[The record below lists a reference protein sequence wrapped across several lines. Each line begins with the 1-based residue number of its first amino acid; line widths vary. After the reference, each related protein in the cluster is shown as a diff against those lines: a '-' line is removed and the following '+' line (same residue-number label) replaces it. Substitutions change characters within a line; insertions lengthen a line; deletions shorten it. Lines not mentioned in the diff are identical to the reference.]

1 MAFHIVRSRLRDY
14 HDGNKN
20 MSGSPRCTGD
30 TPLRTPPNA
39 PALRQA
45 RLHFLEHGICPP
57 EGLDAGVARSWQRS
71 LAAGLLPDGP
81 ARDTVHAS
89 AAELS
94 RIMASQH
101 ELLVHSRPVMEVLF
115 EQVQDSQSMV
125 ILANAQGILMHTL
138 GRTDFLQRA
147 QQVALSNGASW
158 HEHHR
163 GTNAI
168 GTALA
173 ERSQIEI
180 HGGEHFFERNDFLT
194 CTAAPIVSAT
204 GQLMGV
210 LDISGDYRGGHPH
223 TYGLVS
229 MAARLIENRL
239 MGATCR
245 QHVRLH
251 LHTQREGIG
260 TVAEGILALSGDGWV
275 VGANRAALLQLGL
288 TPVDLG
294 AVPVKTLLDVSLDAL
309 LLHHQRRP
317 GQPLQVHRRDGSA
330 LFALVQHDAATLG
343 GHGRAMRQTVAVGV
357 AGLEPTVDALAQ
369 LDTGDLRWRSAA
381 DKARRVAD
389 KPIPLLIQGESGVGK
404 ELFARAVHDSG
415 PRRAQAF
422 VAINCA
428 AVPEHLI
435 EAELFGYAPGA
446 FTGARRDGSPGR
458 LREAHGGTLFLD
470 EIGDMPLP
478 LQARLLRVLQER
490 EVSPLGGGPAVA
502 VDFALTCAT
511 HCKLREAA
519 EQGRFRSDLYYRI
532 NGLTVQLPPLRERTD
547 FAVLTQRLLADL
559 NPGRSLQVD
568 PALLLRLCQHPWPGN
583 LRQYA
588 NALRTASA
596 MLEPHEDCIDWA
608 HLSDDLL
615 EDLTVP
621 SESTQ
626 LPNARSCALTTPD
639 LPQSLA
645 QLSQA
650 AMHQTLKN
658 CAGNMSQA
666 ARQLGISR
674 QTLYRRLQ
682 SGF

>member
-1 MAFHIVRSRLRDY
+1 L
-14 HDGNKN
+14 
-20 MSGSPRCTGD
+20 
-30 TPLRTPPNA
+30 
-39 PALRQA
+39 
-45 RLHFLEHGICPP
+45 LEHGDCPP
-57 EGLDAGVARSWQRS
+57 TGMDAGVVRSWRRS
-71 LAAGLLPDGP
+71 LAAGLLPNGP
-81 ARDTVHAS
+81 VCDTAHAS

-101 ELLVHSRPVMEVLF
+101 ELLVHSCPVMDVLF
-115 EQVQDSQSMV
+115 EQVRDSQSMV
-125 ILANAQGILMHTL
+125 ILADAQGTLMHTL

-147 QQVALSNGASW
+147 QQVALSCGASW
-158 HEHHR
+158 HEQHR

-173 ERSQIEI
+173 EASGIEI

-194 CTAAPIVSAT
+194 CTAAPIVSST
-204 GQLMGV
+204 GELMGV
-210 LDISGDYRGGHPH
+210 LDISGDHRGGHPH

-239 MGATCR
+239 MGTTCR
-245 QHVRLH
+245 QHIRLH
-251 LHTQREGIG
+251 LHPQREGIG

-275 VGANRAALLQLGL
+275 VGINRAGLKQLGL
-288 TPVDLG
+288 RAADLG
-294 AVPVKTLLDVSLDAL
+294 AVPVSTLFDVSLDAL
-309 LLHHQRRP
+309 LQQHKRRP
-317 GQPLQVHRRDGSA
+317 GQPLQVRRHDGSVW
-330 LFALVQHDAATLG
+330 FALVQHDAATLG
-343 GHGRAMRQTVAVGV
+343 GQTSGGV
-357 AGLEPTVDALAQ
+357 PRTIAPESGGAALDALAQ

-415 PRRAQAF
+415 PRRSKPF

-428 AVPEHLI
+428 AVPENLI

-446 FTGARRDGSPGR
+446 FTGARREGSLGR

-470 EIGDMPLP
+470 EIGDMPLA

-490 EVSPLGGGPAVA
+490 EVSPLGGGSAVA

-511 HCKLREAA
+511 HCKLREAV

-547 FAVLTQRLLADL
+547 FVVLTQRLLSDL
-559 NPGRSLQVD
+559 NPQRHLHVA
-568 PALLLRLCQHPWPGN
+568 PELLARLSAHTWPGN

-596 MLEPHEDCIDWA
+596 MLEPHEVWIDWA
-608 HLSDDLL
+608 HLADDLQ
-615 EDLTVP
+615 EDLTAHVQISAPPHSRSVRPVSASEPP
-621 SESTQ
+621 S
-626 LPNARSCALTTPD
+626 
-639 LPQSLA
+639 SLA
-645 QLSQA
+645 QLSHA
-650 AMHQTLKN
+650 AMRQALERS
-658 CAGNMSQA
+658 AGNVSQA
-666 ARQLGISR
+666 ARHLGISR
-674 QTLYRRLQ
+674 QTLYRKL
-682 SGF
+682 SS

>member
-1 MAFHIVRSRLRDY
+1 M
-14 HDGNKN
+14 
-20 MSGSPRCTGD
+20 
-30 TPLRTPPNA
+30 RTPPTA
-39 PALRQA
+39 SALRQA
-45 RLHFLEHGICPP
+45 RLHFLEHGDCLP
-57 EGLDAGVARSWQRS
+57 EGIDASVARSWQRS
-71 LAAGLLPDGP
+71 LAAGLLPNGP
-81 ARDTVHAS
+81 ARDTAHAS

-158 HEHHR
+158 HEQHR

-168 GTALA
+168 GTALT
-173 ERSQIEI
+173 ERSHVEI

-204 GQLMGV
+204 GELMGV
-210 LDISGDYRGGHPH
+210 LDISGDHRGGHPH

-239 MGATCR
+239 MDATCR
-245 QHVRLH
+245 QHIRLYPH
-251 LHTQREGIG
+251 PQREGIG
-260 TVAEGILALSGDGWV
+260 IVAEGILALSGDGWV
-275 VGANRAALLQLGL
+275 VGANRAALVQLGL
-288 TPVDLG
+288 TTADLD
-294 AVPVKTLLDVSLDAL
+294 AVPLKTLLDVSLDAL
-309 LLHHQRRP
+309 LQQHRRHP
-317 GQPLQVHRRDGSA
+317 GQPVQVHRRDGTA
-330 LFALVQHDAATLG
+330 LFALVQHDATTLG
-343 GHGRAMRQTVAVGV
+343 RHGRVMPLLGV
-357 AGLEPTVDALAQ
+357 NQLAGHVDAADALAQ
-369 LDTGDLRWRSAA
+369 LDSGDLCWRSAA

-389 KPIPLLIQGESGVGK
+389 KPIALLIQGESGVGK
-404 ELFARAVHDSG
+404 ELFARAAHGSG
-415 PRRAQAF
+415 PRRAKPF

-428 AVPEHLI
+428 AVPENLI
-435 EAELFGYAPGA
+435 EAELFGYNPGA
-446 FTGARRDGSPGR
+446 FTGARREGNPGR

-502 VDFALTCAT
+502 VDFALMCAT
-511 HCKLREAA
+511 HCKLREAT

-532 NGLTVQLPPLRERTD
+532 NGLTVQLPALRERTD
-547 FAVLTQRLLADL
+547 FAVLTQRLLSDL
-559 NPGRSLQVD
+559 NPQRSLHVA
-568 PALLLRLCQHPWPGN
+568 PELLARLGAHTWPGN

-596 MLEPHEDCIDWA
+596 MLEPHERCIDWA

-615 EDLTVP
+615 EDLRVP
-621 SESTQ
+621 PMPPKHHQTASLRVVSGYES
-626 LPNARSCALTTPD
+626 
-639 LPQSLA
+639 PQSLA

-650 AMHQTLKN
+650 AMRQALQN
-658 CAGNMSQA
+658 SGGNMSQA
-666 ARQLGISR
+666 ARHLGISR
-674 QTLYRRLQ
+674 QTLYRKL
-682 SGF
+682 GH

>member
-1 MAFHIVRSRLRDY
+1 M
-14 HDGNKN
+14 
-20 MSGSPRCTGD
+20 
-30 TPLRTPPNA
+30 RTPPTA

-45 RLHFLEHGICPP
+45 RLHFLEHGDCPP
-57 EGLDAGVARSWQRS
+57 EGLDASVARSWQRS
-71 LAAGLLPDGP
+71 LAAGLLPNGP
-81 ARDTVHAS
+81 ARDTAHPS

-158 HEHHR
+158 HEQHR

-173 ERSQIEI
+173 ERSHIEI

-204 GQLMGV
+204 GELMGV
-210 LDISGDYRGGHPH
+210 LDISGDHCGGHPH

-245 QHVRLH
+245 QHIRLH
-251 LHTQREGIG
+251 LHAQREGIG

-275 VGANRAALLQLGL
+275 VGANRAALVQLGL
-288 TPVDLG
+288 SIADLG
-294 AVPVKTLLDVSLDAL
+294 AVPVKTLLDMSLDAL
-309 LLHHQRRP
+309 LLQHKRHP
-317 GQPLQVHRRDGSA
+317 GQPVQVRRRDGTA

-343 GHGRAMRQTVAVGV
+343 WHGLAPQSPVATQA
-357 AGLEPTVDALAQ
+357 AGQLGAADALAQ

-389 KPIPLLIQGESGVGK
+389 KPIALLIQGESGVGK
-404 ELFARAVHDSG
+404 ELFARATHDSG
-415 PRRAQAF
+415 PRRAKPF

-428 AVPEHLI
+428 AVPENLI
-435 EAELFGYAPGA
+435 EAELFGYSPGA
-446 FTGARRDGSPGR
+446 FTGARRDGNPGR

-502 VDFALTCAT
+502 VDFALICAT

-532 NGLTVQLPPLRERTD
+532 NGLMVQLPPLRERTD

-559 NPGRSLQVD
+559 NPQRKVHVAPELM
-568 PALLLRLCQHPWPGN
+568 ARLARHPWPGN

-596 MLEPHEDCIDWA
+596 MLEPHELRIDW
-608 HLSDDLL
+608 HHMSDDLL
-615 EDLTVP
+615 EELAAQAAKPPAEVAPPTQPKTPQTRSSVTDA
-621 SESTQ
+621 STQ
-626 LPNARSCALTTPD
+626 NLH
-639 LPQSLA
+639 
-645 QLSQA
+645 QLSHLAIQRA
-650 AMHQTLKN
+650 LHSSG
-658 CAGNMSQA
+658 GNMSQA
-666 ARQLGISR
+666 ARTLGISR
-674 QTLYRRLQ
+674 QTLYRKL
-682 SGF
+682 GE